1 MHLISL
7 LEVMMANKIRVN
19 LTVDPNLW
27 QLAKDKLPCSRS
39 EFFENQLKL
48 FLGIEDNESEI
59 LKDIKL
65 RENEINALKDK
76 LCHIRK
82 EKQLELESNRS
93 MEKAMVSLNRIHE
106 RLGMIGVNQIRNMS
120 HVHKVE
126 FEDLKKECEN
136 NCMNIV
142 EFAEVPKHDSVM

>member
-1 MHLISL
+1 
-7 LEVMMANKIRVN
+7 MANKIRVN

-59 LKDIKL
+59 LKDIQL

-106 RLGMIGVNQIRNMS
+106 KLGHIGENQIRNMA
-120 HVHKVE
+120 HVHKVD
-126 FEDLKKECEN
+126 FDDLKKKCEE

-142 EFAEVPKHDSVM
+142 NFAEIPMHGSVM

>member
-1 MHLISL
+1 
-7 LEVMMANKIRVN
+7 MANKIRVN

-48 FLGIEDNESEI
+48 FLGIEDSESEI
-59 LKDIKL
+59 LKDIKT
-65 RENEINALKDK
+65 RDNEINALKDK

-82 EKQLELESNRS
+82 EKQLKLESNKS
-93 MEKAMVSLNRIHE
+93 MEKAMVILNRMHE
-106 RLGMIGVNQIRNMS
+106 RLGMIGENQIRNIA
-120 HVHKVE
+120 HVHKVD
-126 FEDLKKECEN
+126 FDDLRKECDD